1 MKNILLAL
9 IIGIA
14 PILAHAEEGGMKN
27 MNADIDLENK
37 SSLQRGARLFTNYCL
52 SCHSANYM
60 RYNRMGKDLGL
71 TDKQVANN
79 LMFAAD
85 KVGETMTV
93 AMNKNDSKRWFGTK
107 IPDLSV
113 VGRSR
118 GSDWLYT
125 YLMTFYVDPARPWGV
140 NNERFPNVGMP
151 DILWELE
158 GMKKAIFKVHKDQEG
173 NDVKTIVGYEMVS
186 KGKMSQVEFSNAV
199 KDLVN
204 YLTYMGE
211 PAKLHRQR
219 WGIVAM
225 IFLAIFFFVA
235 YALKK
240 EYWRDI
246 H

>member
-1 MKNILLAL
+1 MKNLLLAL

-14 PILAHAEEGGMKN
+14 PLLAHANEGGMTNYK
-27 MNADIDLENK
+27 ADIDLENK

-52 SCHSANYM
+52 SCHSAAYM
-60 RYNRMGKDLGL
+60 RYNRMGADLGL

-93 AMNKNDSKRWFGTK
+93 AMTKHDAAKWFGTK

-113 VGRSR
+113 VARAR

-125 YLMTFYVDPARPWGV
+125 YLLTFYVDPKRPWGV

-158 GMKKAIFKVHKDQEG
+158 GMKKPVYKMHKTHEG
-173 NDVKTIVGYEMVS
+173 HEEKTLVGFEMVTP
-186 KGKMSQVEFSNAV
+186 GKLSPVEFKDSV

-211 PAKLHRQR
+211 PVKLKRQR
-219 WGIVAM
+219 WGVLVM

-240 EYWRDI
+240 EYWRDV